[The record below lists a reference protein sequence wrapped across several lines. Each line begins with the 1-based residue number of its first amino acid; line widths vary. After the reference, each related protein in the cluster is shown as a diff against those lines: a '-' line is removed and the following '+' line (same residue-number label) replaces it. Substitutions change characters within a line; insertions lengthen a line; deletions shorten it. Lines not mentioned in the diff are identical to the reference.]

1 MTAQAELVERTYT
14 ASEVL
19 AVTGVSYRML
29 DHYCRA
35 GYLDHGQPGSGI
47 RRLFTSAEV
56 DTVYVVAGLI
66 RVGFTVA
73 AAFPIARQIVA
84 DDHYETHVCDAFRLR
99 IEVRPDLVPT
109 DAQEGQ

>member
-1 MTAQAELVERTYT
+1 MVTAAAVVERTYT

-35 GYLDHGQPGSGI
+35 GYLDSGNPGSGT
-47 RRLFTSAEV
+47 RRLFTAREV
-56 DTVYVVAGLI
+56 DTVYVVAGLLK
-66 RVGFTVA
+66 VGFTVA
-73 AAFPIARQIVA
+73 AAFAIAERLVA
-84 DDHYETHVCDAFRLR
+84 DDEFTVHVAEIFQLR

-109 DAQEGQ
+109 ETQEGQ